1 MSSNNISIKLVEQR
15 QSRQDTNNKVAY
27 DTIKNNKINPNN
39 IKYKYKK
46 MKYISIV

>member
-27 DTIKNNKINPNN
+27 DAIKNNKINL
-39 IKYKYKK
+39 
-46 MKYISIV
+46 VVF